1 VRNFYACANC
11 REGLLTLWD
20 IIVIDIDQETYSN
33 CRGFLIRE
41 IGDDCVAYF
50 HGPNDPVYTIG
61 VAARLL
67 SVTPQFLRQIEN
79 EGLILPARTDSNIR
93 LYSDS
98 DLRLLARI
106 IYLWR
111 HCGINPQGIRVIM
124 AMEEGD
130 SKDSSYIPRRRF
142 QDSAAKEENQGRVEK
157 TASRDERGGLVK
169 DTH

>member
-1 VRNFYACANC
+1 M
-11 REGLLTLWD
+11 
-20 IIVIDIDQETYSN
+20 
-33 CRGFLIRE
+33 
-41 IGDDCVAYF
+41 AYF

-79 EGLILPARTDSNIR
+79 EGLISPARTDSNIR

-111 HCGINPQGIRVIM
+111 HCGINPQGIRVII

-130 SKDSSYIPRRRF
+130 SKEGSYHQRRRL
-142 QDSAAKEENQGRVEK
+142 QDSTAKDENQGGVGK
-157 TASRDERGGLVK
+157 TDSRDERGGLVK
-169 DTH
+169 ETR

>member
-1 VRNFYACANC
+1 
-11 REGLLTLWD
+11 
-20 IIVIDIDQETYSN
+20 
-33 CRGFLIRE
+33 
-41 IGDDCVAYF
+41 VAYF

-79 EGLILPARTDSNIR
+79 EGLISPARTDSNIR

-111 HCGINPQGIRVIM
+111 HCGINPQGIRVII

-130 SKDSSYIPRRRF
+130 SKEGSYHQRRRL
-142 QDSAAKEENQGRVEK
+142 QDSTAKDENQGGVGK
-157 TASRDERGGLVK
+157 ADSRDERGGLVK
-169 DTH
+169 ETR